1 MDNWNTELALTFHE
15 ETKHSYESV
24 YRNRHFLDWENQP
37 QPFKRYLGLEAIPL
51 PADLPVT
58 QMPALLAL
66 SPPGETGVTTSVPT
80 LHDLAYVLFYA
91 AGVTKRRFYP
101 GHGEMW
107 FRAAACTGALY
118 HIDLYLSVCDV
129 PALHDGLYHFDPY
142 DFALRQLR
150 QGDYRRV
157 LVEASGNDPAL
168 QGAPVILLGSDTFWR
183 NAWKYRARA
192 YRHSFW
198 DAGTIL
204 ANLLAAAHARTL
216 PAHLTLGFADAP
228 VNTLLDVDTDREV
241 ALFLVG
247 LGTGAARSPRRRRRR
262 GASLTAPLPP
272 AAPSVTP
279 LHLAVAPL
287 SPEELDYPAMRIMH
301 TASSLESP
309 EDAAEWRGAAPETS
323 FPSVTGE
330 LFSLY
335 PNTVDALPSA
345 ALEDVIRHRGST
357 RRFSHQPLSLVQLS
371 NVLVSATQPIPA
383 DCLAAS
389 GRRCNDLYLIVN
401 AVAGLPSGAYVFHP
415 QSQALE
421 LLCAG
426 DFRRQAGE
434 LALGQELA
442 ADASVAVFCLCD
454 ILALLE
460 RFGNRGYRVAQLE
473 GGILGGRMYLAAYAQ
488 GFGATGLTFFDD
500 DVTAFFSPHA
510 ADKSVMFL
518 IALGYAARR

>member
-1 MDNWNTELALTFHE
+1 MDNWNIELALTFHE

-24 YRNRHFLDWENQP
+24 YRHRYFLDRENQP
-37 QPFKRYLGLEAIPL
+37 QSFKRYLGLEAMPL
-51 PADLPVT
+51 PAALPVT

-66 SPPGETGVTTSVPT
+66 SPPGETGVTTPVPT
-80 LHDLAYVLFYA
+80 LQDLAYVLFYA

-101 GHGEMW
+101 GHGEML

-129 PALHDGLYHFDPY
+129 PGLQAGLYHFDPR
-142 DFALRQLR
+142 DFALRRLR

-157 LVEASGNDPAL
+157 LVEASGADPEI
-168 QGAPVILLGSDTFWR
+168 QEAPVIIIGSDTFWR

-228 VNTLLDVDTDREV
+228 VNALLDVDTDREV
-241 ALFLVG
+241 SLFLVG
-247 LGTGAARSPRRRRRR
+247 LGTGAAP
-262 GASLTAPLPP
+262 PP
-272 AAPSVTP
+272 AAPPMQP
-279 LHLAVAPL
+279 LHLEVAPL
-287 SPEELDYPAMRIMH
+287 SPEELDYPAIRIMH
-301 TASSLESP
+301 AASSLESP
-309 EDAAEWRGAAPETS
+309 DDAAEWRGATPEAPL
-323 FPSVTGE
+323 PPATGE
-330 LFSLY
+330 IFSLC
-335 PNTVDALPSA
+335 PDTAASLPSA
-345 ALEDVIRHRGST
+345 ALEDVIRRRGST
-357 RRFSHQPLSLVQLS
+357 RRFSHQPLSLAQLS
-371 NVLVSATQPIPA
+371 NVLVPATQPIPA
-383 DCLAAS
+383 DCLATP
-389 GRRCNDLYLIVN
+389 GRRLNDLYLIVN
-401 AVAGLPSGAYVFHP
+401 AVDGLPPGAYVFHP
-415 QSQALE
+415 QSQVLE

-454 ILALLE
+454 LLALLE
-460 RFGNRGYRVAQLE
+460 RFGNRSYRVAQLE

-518 IALGYAARR
+518 IALGYVARR

>member
-1 MDNWNTELALTFHE
+1 MENWHTELALTFHE

-24 YRNRHFLDWENQP
+24 YRDRHFLDWANQP

-51 PADLPVT
+51 PADLPMT

-66 SPPGETGVTTSVPT
+66 SPPGEMVVTTPVPT

-101 GHGEMW
+101 GHGEML

-118 HIDLYLSVCDV
+118 HIDLYLSVGDV
-129 PALHDGLYHFDPY
+129 PGLQAGLYHFDPN

-157 LVEASGNDPAL
+157 LVEASGDDPVL
-168 QGAPVILLGSDTFWR
+168 QEAPAIIIGSDTFWR

-198 DAGTIL
+198 DAGTVL
-204 ANLLAAAHARTL
+204 ANLLAAARARTL
-216 PAHLTLGFADAP
+216 PAHLTLGFADAL
-228 VNTLLDVDTDREV
+228 VNALLDVDTDREV

-247 LGTGAARSPRRRRRR
+247 LGTGAT
-262 GASLTAPLPP
+262 LP
-272 AAPSVTP
+272 AAAPPVEP
-279 LHLAVAPL
+279 LHLQVAPL
-287 SPEELDYPAMRIMH
+287 SREEFDYPAIRIMH
-301 TASSLESP
+301 AASSLESP
-309 EDAAEWRGAAPETS
+309 EDAAEWRGAISEAPL
-323 FPSVTGE
+323 PPVTGE
-330 LFSLY
+330 MFPLCPDTAGS
-335 PNTVDALPSA
+335 LPSA
-345 ALEDVIRHRGST
+345 ALEDVIRRRGST
-357 RRFSHQPLSLVQLS
+357 RRFSHQSLSLVQLS
-371 NVLVSATQPIPA
+371 NVLARATQPIPA

-389 GRRCNDLYLIVN
+389 GRRLNDLYLIVN
-401 AVAGLPSGAYVFHP
+401 AVEGLPCGAYVFHP

-454 ILALLE
+454 VLALLE
-460 RFGNRGYRVAQLE
+460 HFGNRGYRVAQLE

-518 IALGYAARR
+518 IALGYTARR

>member
-1 MDNWNTELALTFHE
+1 MGNWHTELALTFHE

-24 YRNRHFLDWENQP
+24 YRDRHFLDWANQP
-37 QPFKRYLGLEAIPL
+37 QPFKHYLGLEAIPL
-51 PADLPVT
+51 PTDLPVT

-66 SPPGETGVTTSVPT
+66 APLGEPDVTTSVPT
-80 LHDLAYVLFYA
+80 LHDLAYVLLYA
-91 AGVTKRRFYP
+91 AGVTRRRFYP
-101 GHGEMW
+101 GHGEML

-129 PALHDGLYHFDPY
+129 PGLQAGLYHFDPRGS
-142 DFALRQLR
+142 ALRQLR
-150 QGDYRRV
+150 QGDYRHV
-157 LVEASGNDPAL
+157 LVEASGDDPEL
-168 QGAPVILLGSDTFWR
+168 QEAPVIIIGSDTFWR
-183 NAWKYRARA
+183 NSWKYRARA

-228 VNTLLDVDTDREV
+228 VNALLDVDTDREV

-247 LGTGAARSPRRRRRR
+247 LGTGAALS
-262 GASLTAPLPP
+262 P
-272 AAPSVTP
+272 AAPPMEP
-279 LHLAVAPL
+279 LYREVAPL
-287 SPEELDYPAMRIMH
+287 SPEELDYPAIRIMH
-301 TASSLESP
+301 AASSLESAD
-309 EDAAEWRGAAPETS
+309 DAAEWRGAAPEA
-323 FPSVTGE
+323 PLPPATGE
-330 LFSLY
+330 IFSLC
-335 PNTVDALPSA
+335 PDTAASLPSA
-345 ALEDVIRHRGST
+345 ALEDVIRRRGST
-357 RRFSHQPLSLVQLS
+357 RRFSHQPLSLTQLS
-371 NVLVSATQPIPA
+371 NVLVPATQPIPA
-383 DCLAAS
+383 DCLATP
-389 GRRCNDLYLIVN
+389 GRRLNDLYLIVN
-401 AVAGLPSGAYVFHP
+401 AVDGLPPGAYVFHP
-415 QSQALE
+415 QLQGLE
-421 LLCAG
+421 LLQAG

-454 ILALLE
+454 MLALLE
-460 RFGNRGYRVAQLE
+460 RFGNRGYRVMQLE

-500 DVTAFFSPHA
+500 DVTAFFAPHA